1 MEKVNEGILGAYPV
15 RKIGFVAGI
24 LAMIAI
30 LLMPNP
36 EGLSV
41 VGQKLLAVSI
51 LMIIFWMTEAISI
64 PATALLP
71 ILLYP
76 LLGITGARGQND
88 IQLFRHYSYQTVF
101 LVLGVGFLATA
112 MVKWGLHRRISLW
125 IVMKVGKKP
134 AMIVLGFI
142 LATAVVSMWMSNTTA
157 TAMMLPVAMS
167 IIATMDKQVSGG
179 FKKAM
184 VLGIP
189 FAATL
194 GGLGTLIGTTT
205 TPTGTSIISET
216 IGVQIAFVEWMMI
229 GLPFVIVMIPIC
241 WIWLVKFYKVDRLDS
256 INVDVIQKEYKSL
269 GAMNKGEKITSV
281 IFALAVITWMTSGLW
296 KDFVP
301 FVTDETIAIA
311 IAMAFLIIPVDFKK
325 GEYVLSG
332 KEAFADAPW
341 ETMILL
347 GGSMVMGNALTDA
360 GVTGWIAGSLTGL
373 SGMSELTI
381 IIVVGVVT
389 AFITEA
395 TSNAVVVASFL
406 PVLAGVAQGIGMD
419 PLRLML
425 VCMVAANFAFMLPP
439 GTPPNAIAY
448 STGAFEIKD
457 MMKAGVG
464 LKILGLI
471 VFPLIMY
478 FITFG
483 LFGVGA

>member
-1 MEKVNEGILGAYPV
+1 MEKVNEGVLGAYPV
-15 RKIGFVAGI
+15 RKIGLITGV
-24 LAMIAI
+24 LAMILI
-30 LLMPNP
+30 LLMPQP
-36 EGLSV
+36 DGLSE
-41 VGQKLLAVSI
+41 VGQKILAVSV

-76 LLGITGARGQND
+76 ILGITGARGQND

-101 LVLGVGFLATA
+101 LILGVGFLATA

-134 AMIVLGFI
+134 SMIVLGFI

-167 IIATMDKQVSGG
+167 IIATMDKQISGG

-184 VLGIP
+184 VLAIP
-189 FAATL
+189 FAATM

-216 IGVQIAFVEWMMI
+216 IGVDIAFVEWMKI
-229 GLPFVIVMIPIC
+229 GLPFVIVMIPIT
-241 WIWLVKFYKVDRLDS
+241 WIYLVKFYKVDKLDE
-256 INVDVIQKEYKSL
+256 INVNVIKEEYKAL
-269 GAMNKGEKITSV
+269 GVMNKGEKVTAV
-281 IFALAVITWMTSGLW
+281 IFASAVITWMTSGFW
-296 KDFVP
+296 KP
-301 FVTDETIAIA
+301 YLPLATDETIAMA

-332 KEAFADAPW
+332 KEAFKDAPW

-373 SGMSELTI
+373 GGMPELMI
-381 IIVVGVVT
+381 IIVVGIIT
-389 AFITEA
+389 ALITEV
-395 TSNAVVVASFL
+395 TTNAVVVASFL
-406 PVLAGVAQGIGMD
+406 PVLVGVANGIGMD

-425 VCMVAANFAFMLPP
+425 TCMVASNFAFMLPP
-439 GTPPNAIAY
+439 ATPPNAIAY

-457 MMKAGVG
+457 MMKAGFG
-464 LKILGLI
+464 LKIIGLI
-471 VFPLIMY
+471 IFPILMY
-478 FITFG
+478 FVTFG
-483 LFGVGA
+483 IFGIGA

>member
-1 MEKVNEGILGAYPV
+1 MEKVNEGVLGAYPV
-15 RKIGFVAGI
+15 RKIGLIVGV
-24 LAMIAI
+24 LAMILI
-30 LLMPNP
+30 LIMPTP

-41 VGQKLLAVSI
+41 VGQKILAVSL

-76 LLGITGARGQND
+76 LLGITGSKGQND

-101 LVLGVGFLATA
+101 LILGVGFLATA
-112 MVKWGLHRRISLW
+112 MVKWGLHKRIALW

-167 IIATMDKQVSGG
+167 IIATMDKQISGG

-184 VLGIP
+184 VLAIP
-189 FAATL
+189 FSATM

-205 TPTGTSIISET
+205 TPTGTSIISQT
-216 IGVQIAFVEWMMI
+216 IGVDIAFVEWMKI
-229 GLPFVIVMIPIC
+229 GLPFVIVMIPIT
-241 WIWLVKFYKVDRLDS
+241 WIYLVKFYKVDKLDE
-256 INVDVIQKEYKSL
+256 INVSVIKEEYKAL
-269 GAMNKGEKITSV
+269 GAMNKGEKVTAV
-281 IFALAVITWMTSGLW
+281 IFAAAVLTWMTSGFW
-296 KDFVP
+296 KP
-301 FVTDETIAIA
+301 YIPLATDETIAMA

-332 KEAFADAPW
+332 KEAFKDAPW

-347 GGSMVMGNALTDA
+347 GGSMVMGNALTDS
-360 GVTGWIAGSLTGL
+360 GVTGWIAGSLGGL
-373 SGMSELTI
+373 GGMPEIMI
-381 IIVVGVVT
+381 IIVVGVIT
-389 AFITEA
+389 ALITEV
-395 TSNAVVVASFL
+395 TTNAVVVASFL
-406 PVLAGVAQGIGMD
+406 PVLVGVANGIGMD

-425 VCMVAANFAFMLPP
+425 TCMVASNFAFMLPP
-439 GTPPNAIAY
+439 ATPPNAIAY

-457 MMKAGVG
+457 MMKAGLG
-464 LKILGLI
+464 LKIIGLI

>member
-1 MEKVNEGILGAYPV
+1 MEKINNGALGAYPV
-15 RKIGFVAGI
+15 RKIGLIVGI
-24 LAMIAI
+24 VVMIAI

-36 EGLSV
+36 DGLSV
-41 VGQKLLAVSI
+41 VGQKILAVSL

-76 LLGITGARGQND
+76 LLGITGSRGQND

-101 LVLGVGFLATA
+101 LILGVGFLATA
-112 MVKWGLHRRISLW
+112 MVKWGLHKRIALW

-167 IIATMDKQVSGG
+167 IIATMDKQISGG

-184 VLGIP
+184 VLAIP
-189 FAATL
+189 FSATM

-216 IGVQIAFVEWMMI
+216 IGVDIAFVEWMKI
-229 GLPFVIVMIPIC
+229 GLPFVLVMIPIT
-241 WIWLVKFYKVDRLDS
+241 WIYLVKFYKVDKLDE
-256 INVDVIQKEYKSL
+256 INVSIIKEEYKAL
-269 GAMNKGEKITSV
+269 GDMNKGEKITAV
-281 IFALAVITWMTSGLW
+281 IFAAAVLTWMTSGLW
-296 KDFVP
+296 KP
-301 FVTDETIAIA
+301 YLPMATDETIAIA

-325 GEYVLSG
+325 GEYVLTG
-332 KEAFADAPW
+332 KEAFKGAPW

-347 GGSMVMGNALTDA
+347 GGSMVMGNALTDS
-360 GVTGWIAGSLTGL
+360 GVTGWIAGSLGSL
-373 SGMSELTI
+373 GGMSELMI
-381 IIVVGVVT
+381 IIVVGVIT
-389 AFITEA
+389 AFITEV

-406 PVLAGVAQGIGMD
+406 PVLAGIAQGIGMD

-425 VCMVAANFAFMLPP
+425 TCMVASNFAFMLPP
-439 GTPPNAIAY
+439 ATPPNAIAY

-464 LKILGLI
+464 LKIIGLI
-471 VFPLIMY
+471 IFPIIMY
-478 FITFG
+478 FVTFG
-483 LFGVGA
+483 IFSIGG